1 MKKTVFLAVLL
12 LFVFTAAG
20 MSAYAQ
26 MDGKPASQATPNSCQ
41 SDQVI
46 RVYGPGGPLG
56 PIKEAAEHFSAKTG
70 MKVEVTAGPEGN
82 WIGQAKQDADIIF
95 GGSEYMLQ
103 DFIFNHTEMI
113 DTKSRTE
120 LYPRAAG
127 ILVRKGNPKKIE
139 SLEDLTKKG
148 VKIID
153 VNGAGQLGLWED
165 LAGRKG
171 LIEGISQN
179 INLSVKSS
187 AEAIERWKS
196 NSSLDAWITYE
207 SWHYRLQDVTDLV
220 ELPEEEKLYRGTP
233 IALTKI
239 TDQKKEAQ
247 QFIDYLR
254 TEESHQIFQKWGWK

>member
-1 MKKTVFLAVLL
+1 MKKIVFLAALL
-12 LFVFTAAG
+12 LFVFTSAG

-26 MDGKPASQATPNSCQ
+26 MDGKSASQATLNASQ

-56 PIKEAAEHFSAKTG
+56 PIKEAAEQFSAETG

-103 DFIFNHTEMI
+103 DFIFNHPEMI
-113 DTKSRTE
+113 DTKSRTA

-165 LAGRKG
+165 MAGRKG

-233 IALTKI
+233 IVLTKI

-247 QFIDYLR
+247 QFIDYLK
-254 TEESHQIFQKWGWK
+254 TEKSHQIFQKWGWK

>member
-1 MKKTVFLAVLL
+1 MRKTVFLATLL
-12 LFVFTAAG
+12 LFFFTTTG
-20 MSAYAQ
+20 MSAYAK
-26 MDGKPASQATPNSCQ
+26 MDGKPASQATPNSSQ

-56 PIKEAAEHFSAKTG
+56 PIKEAAEHFSAETG
-70 MKVEVTAGPEGN
+70 MKVEVTAGPESK

-103 DFIFNHTEMI
+103 DFIFNYPEMI
-113 DTKSRTE
+113 DSKSRTE
-120 LYPRAAG
+120 LYTRAAG

-139 SLEDLTKKG
+139 RLEDLTKKG

-171 LIEGISQN
+171 LIGGITQN
-179 INLSVKSS
+179 INVSVKSS

-196 NSSLDAWITYE
+196 NSSLDVWITYE

-220 ELPEEEKLYRGTP
+220 ELPEEEKLYRGTS

-247 QFIDYLR
+247 QFIDYLK
-254 TEESHQIFQKWGWK
+254 TEKSHQIFQKWGWK